1 MLFTKEEFKNN
12 LISLLTA
19 HCIAISKNDLFIVKA
34 IEEENVTY
42 NSFDDYVRLWFLT
55 PNNINRHF
63 SLIEVIDFL
72 SFSNNRYPLW
82 VKVKLVEVHESYSVF
97 ELCISM
103 RFRKPSELKHKEL
116 GYPPFIFEKII

>member
-12 LISLLTA
+12 LISLLVA
-19 HCIAISKNDLFIVKA
+19 HCIAISKNDLFTVKP

-63 SLIEVIDFL
+63 SLIEIVDFL

-82 VKVKLVEVHESYSVF
+82 IKVKLVEVHESYSVF

-103 RFRKPSELKHKEL
+103 RFRKPSELKYKEL

>member
-12 LISLLTA
+12 LISLLAA
-19 HCIAISKNDLFIVKA
+19 HCIAISKNDLFIIKP

-82 VKVKLVEVHESYSVF
+82 VKVKLVEVHEPYSVF

-103 RFRKPSELKHKEL
+103 RFRKPSELKYKEL
-116 GYPPFIFEKII
+116 GYPPFIFE

>member
-12 LISLLTA
+12 LISLLAA
-19 HCIAISKNDLFIVKA
+19 HCIAISKNDLFIIKP

-72 SFSNNRYPLW
+72 SFSNN
-82 VKVKLVEVHESYSVF
+82 
-97 ELCISM
+97 
-103 RFRKPSELKHKEL
+103 
-116 GYPPFIFEKII
+116 